1 MIKKVFLISLLAT
14 LLFSMGVTYD
24 VSAKEIAKTE
34 VSKSEKSYSVTV
46 GTDAAVFA
54 VVSPGLFQ
62 DDVYYLEQHSYGNY
76 ILPKI
81 EEVYIEVAYAP
92 PITAKGFSYYL
103 YNNESEGGMAIN
115 EIIWSKYAEEE
126 WRKVNSIN
134 RKSENSNKRDKG
146 VTPRK
151 ARDGILCPLS
161 LTV

>member
-1 MIKKVFLISLLAT
+1 MKKVLSILLMASLM
-14 LLFSMGVTYD
+14 LFVGVTYD

-34 VSKSEKSYSVTV
+34 VSKSEKSYSVAV

-76 ILPKI
+76 ILPKF
-81 EEVYIEVAYAP
+81 EEVYIEVAYAH
-92 PITAKGFSYYL
+92 PITAKGFSFL
-103 YNNESEGGMAIN
+103 STNS
-115 EIIWSKYAEEE
+115 EIIWSKYAEED
-126 WRKVNSIN
+126 WSKVNSIN